1 MANNQNRSQLSEFSK
16 ASEKLAKNLLFENFD
31 PVEYVKSVSARIDGD
46 QELEEEKLKIT
57 KLSDETAQILKK
69 QVYNNYLQFIDTA
82 KEISNLEQE
91 MKQINQILAKQRN
104 VMDKMSKVLVSD
116 SGVDMEAKMK
126 EQERVKEIQAKEEQ
140 QVKALSTILEKV
152 EDCDPNLMK
161 AGRYLVFDGRVA
173 ELDAENFQPFQEVH
187 LFLLNDALL
196 VATHDSIYQNN
207 SDTLRRPRT
216 NTNDDEYKRFKFN
229 IMYSLKDLAIV
240 NARDIGPMRNS
251 FKILSFPEHRVFQ
264 CSDNKE
270 KRNWLDVLDSTK
282 RRFMTVEEE
291 NKNSAAGGGLERM
304 DSVSQHP
311 GEIRSRA
318 GSVYKPQTPG
328 AQTPGDSELDEN
340 NPFDN
345 DESQKLDILWLQ
357 DAIEEFDVFVA
368 QRQFREACELVVTGI
383 SYLRGVKAEVNQ
395 EHFKEWGLQ
404 FSKRRTELVQV
415 LRQELTIQTTARM
428 QRLPAELQSIY
439 KILIILQFL
448 RLIIILFMFFF
459 TRQIIRYPTCG
470 SIVSKSEIFH
480 NTQSETAYWQ
490 CFATHPTTE

>member
-173 ELDAENFQPFQEVH
+173 DRGVITENF
-187 LFLLNDALL
+187 
-196 VATHDSIYQNN
+196 
-207 SDTLRRPRT
+207 
-216 NTNDDEYKRFKFN
+216 
-229 IMYSLKDLAIV
+229 
-240 NARDIGPMRNS
+240 
-251 FKILSFPEHRVFQ
+251 
-264 CSDNKE
+264 
-270 KRNWLDVLDSTK
+270 
-282 RRFMTVEEE
+282 
-291 NKNSAAGGGLERM
+291 
-304 DSVSQHP
+304 
-311 GEIRSRA
+311 
-318 GSVYKPQTPG
+318 
-328 AQTPGDSELDEN
+328 
-340 NPFDN
+340 
-345 DESQKLDILWLQ
+345 
-357 DAIEEFDVFVA
+357 
-368 QRQFREACELVVTGI
+368 
-383 SYLRGVKAEVNQ
+383 
-395 EHFKEWGLQ
+395 
-404 FSKRRTELVQV
+404 
-415 LRQELTIQTTARM
+415 
-428 QRLPAELQSIY
+428 
-439 KILIILQFL
+439 
-448 RLIIILFMFFF
+448 
-459 TRQIIRYPTCG
+459 
-470 SIVSKSEIFH
+470 
-480 NTQSETAYWQ
+480 
-490 CFATHPTTE
+490 